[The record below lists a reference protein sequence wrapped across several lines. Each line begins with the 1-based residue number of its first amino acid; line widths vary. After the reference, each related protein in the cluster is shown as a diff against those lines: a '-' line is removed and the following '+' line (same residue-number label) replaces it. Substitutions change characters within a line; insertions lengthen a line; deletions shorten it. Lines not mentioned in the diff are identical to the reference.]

1 MRLILAAIDGVNLL
15 LKYVLALLLLMM
27 TVGALGQ
34 VIVRFALPLIGF
46 NASAAWTEEVAR
58 FSMIWTVFL
67 GAAWALRHG
76 ELIALDVVT
85 HAVPRAMG
93 IAVKVLAYLACAAF
107 CLLLVVIGLEF
118 AEIGE
123 IERSPV
129 LGLSKW
135 YVFMALPIGAGLMV
149 MNILG
154 FLLACIIE
162 GSDPRGALDAVAD

>member
-1 MRLILAAIDGVNLL
+1 MRVLLAAIDGVNLL
-15 LKYVLALLLLMM
+15 LKFVLALLLLMM

-34 VIVRFALPLIGF
+34 VIVRFMLPLLGF
-46 NASAAWTEEVAR
+46 NVSAAWTEEVAR

-76 ELIALDVVT
+76 ELIALDLVT
-85 HAVPRAMG
+85 HAVPRVLG
-93 IAVKVLAYLACAAF
+93 IAIKVLAYLACAAF
-107 CLLLVVIGLEF
+107 CVLLIVVGLEF

-135 YVFMALPIGAGLMV
+135 YVFMALPVGASLMV
-149 MNILG
+149 MNIAG

-162 GSDPRGALDAVAD
+162 RSDPRGALDAVGD